1 MKILTISDRVDPLL
15 HSPAL
20 HRLYANV
27 DMVLSCGDL
36 PHYYL
41 EYIVTM
47 LGGPLFYVIGNHP
60 QELKPRQRTDAEWE
74 YPGGCEHIDRRVVRY
89 RKLLIAGL
97 GGSMRY
103 NEEPEFQYT
112 ESEMAQRV
120 WRLAPALV
128 LNRLRY
134 GRYLDILVT
143 HAPAEGI
150 HDLGDPCHRG
160 FHAFRAFMERFRPRF
175 LVHGHVHVYN
185 PKQAI
190 ETQYRDTTVINAYG
204 YRTIEIDEGILR

>member
-1 MKILTISDRVDPLL
+1 MKILVISDKVDPLL

-47 LGGPLFYVIGNHP
+47 LGGPLFYVIGNHCL
-60 QELKPRQRTDAEWE
+60 ERKPHQGTDAEWE
-74 YPGGCEHIDRRVVRY
+74 VPGGCEYIDRRVVRY

-103 NEEPEFQYT
+103 NEEPDFQYT

-120 WRLAPALV
+120 WRLAPALL

-143 HAPAEGI
+143 HAPAEGV
-150 HDLGDPCHRG
+150 HDLSDPCHRG
-160 FHAFRAFMERFRPRF
+160 FHAFRAFMERFRPRY
-175 LVHGHVHVYN
+175 LVHGHVHEYD
-185 PKQAI
+185 PKQAT
-190 ETQYRDTTVINAYG
+190 ETRYRDTTVLNVYG
-204 YRTIEIDEGILR
+204 YRTIDIDEGTLR